1 MAIIFY
7 CHRCGKR
14 GEFENKKDMRC
25 GCGKYINK
33 RIDINDTI
41 NMRKTWSGTT
51 KIEFS
56 NTTIDEDI
64 KRRNSR

>member
-14 GEFENKKDMRC
+14 GEFEKKKDMCCDC
-25 GCGKYINK
+25 GTYINK

-56 NTTIDEDI
+56 NTTIGEDI
-64 KRRNSR
+64 KRRNDR